1 MICGWWALLLCESFA
16 MRSGGGRGGREEGE
30 LAVHGHCK
38 KKPNPSLGG
47 QVGPKDGVTKN
58 QKRQERTN
66 DSTYGTGGRCGLA
79 GGRVNQ
85 SRRDLEKRREL
96 GGW

>member
-1 MICGWWALLLCESFA
+1 

-38 KKPNPSLGG
+38 KKPSPSLGG
-47 QVGPKDGVTKN
+47 QIGPKDGVAKN
-58 QKRQERTN
+58 KKRQERMIQRTVLA
-66 DSTYGTGGRCGLA
+66 DGLA